1 MSEYKIGK
9 IIIIAIEHAEEDRI
23 NEYNVGRTV
32 LGKGQGKI
40 HSVCN

>member
-23 NEYNVGRTV
+23 NEYNVGTV
-32 LGKGQGKI
+32 LGKGQGKKYM
-40 HSVCN
+40 VCN